1 MSKRDSNQPLNI
13 PIRTVIIMYGETVS
27 SQTIL
32 QQIERAGRRGLDTQG
47 NIIINPIKEIT
58 MSKFLRI
65 NPYSDKKYF
74 TRSKSEKYL
83 EQLYTINAEKPVNV
97 KLVCYIPYNINKNL
111 STLMPFLNKQLGS
124 LTGISHTDSRY
135 FFRLILWL
143 YDVFGP
149 VSQFKYSDDIYHHFI
164 HNIVPGTREQ

>member
-1 MSKRDSNQPLNI
+1 MNKRNSNQPLNI
-13 PIRTVIIMYGETVS
+13 PIRTVIIMYGEPVS

-83 EQLYTINAEKPVNV
+83 EQLYTIK
-97 KLVCYIPYNINKNL
+97 C
-111 STLMPFLNKQLGS
+111 
-124 LTGISHTDSRY
+124 
-135 FFRLILWL
+135 
-143 YDVFGP
+143 
-149 VSQFKYSDDIYHHFI
+149 
-164 HNIVPGTREQ
+164 